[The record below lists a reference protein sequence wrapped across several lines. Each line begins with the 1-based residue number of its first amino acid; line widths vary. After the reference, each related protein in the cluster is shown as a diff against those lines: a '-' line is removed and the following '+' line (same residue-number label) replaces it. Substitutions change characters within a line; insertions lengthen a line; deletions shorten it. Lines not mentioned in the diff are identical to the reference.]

1 MSLAYSDFHWVD
13 TALGDWRHRN
23 RPMVISKLRDALPE
37 DPRDCFATWHRF
49 PKAYAKHVEDRGTVS
64 GYDGASYADFLP
76 IDFDGEDLG
85 QVQQQVRDFLRVLEV
100 NLEVDGLQGVR
111 VFFSGAKGFHVC
123 LSAALFGG
131 WEPSATLPRMLK
143 DLAQR
148 ITKGFETDPA
158 IYDQNRLLRLP
169 NTINSKSD
177 RWKVALPAGE
187 VIRENIDTIIN
198 DLANGPRE
206 VVWPA
211 WEDVT
216 PSPVCAAMWASVSR
230 QEPREPRALD
240 TEILF
245 CTGMREGDGRDKQA
259 FSIARYCRDHGFSES
274 VTNQLLEVWDAA
286 QTDPLGVQTLH
297 QKSRS
302 AYSRIDGDGKAE
314 ITASDVLTPAE
325 LADQYDR
332 YIEQLRTSK
341 LTFGLGPVDGRLR
354 GVAGGEVCTI
364 IAKAGTGKTAMLQN
378 ILRHVAASPD
388 ITSLFCS
395 LEQPLAQVFERYAQM
410 GLTRAGE
417 DIEKSWPDD
426 AERDLIATTVKADLG
441 TQTLTCARSLSVS
454 QLDQTLDIAEEK
466 AGRPVNLIAI
476 DYLGLLDTRELDKSL
491 YGQVS
496 RAAREMKNLAKRRNL
511 AVLCLCQVSRS
522 AGDDGSQPL
531 TINSA
536 RESGAIEEAADFL
549 LGMYRP
555 DMDGD
560 DKTIMVQILK
570 NRKGQERVEFAFDFD
585 KVSLRITPRVLA
597 LEKTGGQR
605 REY

>member
-1 MSLAYSDFHWVD
+1 MSPAYPDFHWVD
-13 TALGDWRHRN
+13 TAFGNWRHRN
-23 RPMVISKLRDALPE
+23 RPMDISKLRDALPAV
-37 DPRDCFATWHRF
+37 PRDCFATWHRF
-49 PKAYAKHVEDRGTVS
+49 PKAYAKHVQDRGTVS

-76 IDFDGEDLG
+76 IDFDGADLG

-123 LSAALFGG
+123 LSSALFGG
-131 WEPSATLPRMLK
+131 WKPSVDLPRMLK

-148 ITKGFETDPA
+148 ITEGFETDPA

-169 NTINSKSD
+169 NTINSKSGL
-177 RWKVALPAGE
+177 WKVPLPAGE
-187 VIRENIDTIIN
+187 VIQETIDTIV
-198 DLANGPRE
+198 DEFAQQPRQ
-206 VVWPA
+206 VTWAA
-211 WEDVT
+211 WDDVT
-216 PSPVCAAMWASVSR
+216 ASPVCEAMWASVSR
-230 QEPREPRALD
+230 QEPRGAPQLS

-245 CTGMREGDGRDKQA
+245 RTGMREGDGRDKQA
-259 FSIARYCRDHGFSES
+259 FSIARYCRNHGFPEG
-274 VTNQLLEVWDAA
+274 VTNQLLEVWDTA
-286 QTDPLGVQTLH
+286 QTDPLGAQTLQ

-302 AYSRIDGDGKAE
+302 AYSRGDGNGRAE
-314 ITASDVLTPAE
+314 ITAADVLTPAE

-332 YIEQLRTSK
+332 HIEQLRTSK

-378 ILRHVAASPD
+378 ILRHVAATPD
-388 ITSLFCS
+388 IVSLFCS

-410 GLTRAGE
+410 GLARAGE
-417 DIEKSWPDD
+417 DIEKSWSVE
-426 AERDLIATTVKADLG
+426 AERDLISTTVKADLG

-454 QLDQTLDIAEEK
+454 QLDQAVDIAEAK
-466 AGRPVNLIAI
+466 AGAPVNLLAI

-531 TINSA
+531 TISSA

-549 LGMYRP
+549 LGLYRP
-555 DMDGD
+555 DMNGD

-597 LEKTGGQR
+597 LAKKEGGR